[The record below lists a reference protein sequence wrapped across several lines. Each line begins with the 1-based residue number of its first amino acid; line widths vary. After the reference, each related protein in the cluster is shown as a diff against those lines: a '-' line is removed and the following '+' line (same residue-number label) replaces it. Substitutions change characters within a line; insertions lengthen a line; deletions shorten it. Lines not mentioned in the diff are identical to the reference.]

1 MASTSTIDNLTA
13 GAIREAL
20 ASAAAGR
27 LAQACDIGEGAL
39 AQGGDAPAL
48 HAMLGML
55 HCRSGNLDEG
65 VRHLRSARDARPTDP
80 VIASNLAGTL
90 GQLGRYHEALE
101 IVTDAIVRSD
111 ESLRRLRWG
120 GFLAQ
125 MTDDFASATSSY
137 EEVVAA
143 FPDDWESWNNLGN
156 A

>member
-27 LAQACDIGEGAL
+27 LAQACDIGERAL

-101 IVTDAIVRSD
+101 IVTDEIVRSD
-111 ESLRRLRWG
+111 RSLRLLRLR

-125 MTDDFASATSSY
+125 KAVDVTFARRSY
-137 EEVVAA
+137 EE
-143 FPDDWESWNNLGN
+143 
-156 A
+156 